1 MVQKAALRSPWEWAA
16 ESRFGSAAEEAAQVW
31 ERNMLFSGVPA
42 SLRGGAWDR
51 LGLEDLLAAA
61 GTVTG
66 LLRVVKSARL
76 QLPGLDIVLL
86 KHVDDME
93 QTLAAPVVQHRAGDF
108 HPPLGVA
115 GHEVGGGDV

>member
-1 MVQKAALRSPWEWAA
+1 MVQKAALRSPGEWAA
-16 ESRFGSAAEEAAQVW
+16 ESRFGSTVEEAAQVR
-31 ERNMLFSGVPA
+31 ERKMLFPAVAA
-42 SLRGGAWDR
+42 SLRGGTGDG

-61 GTVTG
+61 GTVAG

-76 QLPGLDIVLL
+76 QLPGLDIILL
-86 KHVDDME
+86 KHINDME
-93 QTLAAPVVQHRAGDF
+93 QTLAAPVVQHRAGNF